1 MKLPARGCSVRPG
14 SVASDPRLS
23 LRSRAYS
30 GRAVFRLS
38 RLMAKFLV
46 SSGSARP
53 AASQTAMRRKPVA
66 EAALRGL
73 QDVFAL
79 LPVAGAEFVGLQG
92 VAHAQHFLRVA
103 ADAEEIG
110 RASGR
115 ESVCTYV

>member
-1 MKLPARGCSVRPG
+1 MRRRP
-14 SVASDPRLS
+14 PRSTRTDTLFPYTT
-23 LRSRAYS
+23 LF
-30 GRAVFRLS
+30 RAVFRLS

-92 VAHAQHFLRVA
+92 VEHAQHFLRVA

-110 RASGR
+110 RAH
-115 ESVCTYV
+115 V